1 VGQEATASID
11 TERRDAIRRNHTGT
25 HILHWALR
33 EVLGNHV
40 KQQGSMVAPDRL
52 RFDFSHFE
60 PVSDE
65 QMRAIEDLANHEILT
80 NPVVRHFETTMD
92 EARKLGAIAFFGDK
106 YGDIVRVLEAGE
118 HSVELCGG
126 THVRRLGD
134 IGPLKVVSEASIGA
148 NLRRIEAVTGLGPI
162 DRLRD
167 EEDLIGRA
175 AEALGTTPGD
185 LTSAAEKLRAENK
198 TLRDEIKQLKQQVAG
213 SQSVDLAA
221 AAVDGV
227 VVARRDGISRDELRN
242 LAVAVRDQPDV
253 RAVVLGGAPE
263 GGGAALVAAV
273 TKDSGLDAGGLIAD
287 AARTIGGG
295 GGKNPDLAVA
305 GGRDPSRLDDALAQ
319 ARSAAGVGGG
329 SGAE

>member
-1 VGQEATASID
+1 
-11 TERRDAIRRNHTGT
+11 
-25 HILHWALR
+25 
-33 EVLGNHV
+33 
-40 KQQGSMVAPDRL
+40 
-52 RFDFSHFE
+52 
-60 PVSDE
+60 
-65 QMRAIEDLANHEILT
+65 
-80 NPVVRHFETTMD
+80 
-92 EARKLGAIAFFGDK
+92 
-106 YGDIVRVLEAGE
+106 
-118 HSVELCGG
+118 
-126 THVRRLGD
+126 
-134 IGPLKVVSEASIGA
+134 VVSEASIGA

-162 DRLRD
+162 ARLRD
-167 EEDLIGRA
+167 EEDLIDRA

-198 TLRDEIKQLKQQVAG
+198 TLRDEIKALKQQVAG

-242 LAVAVRDQPDV
+242 LAVAVRDQPEV

-305 GGRDPSRLDDALAQ
+305 GGRDPSRLDDALEQ
-319 ARSAAGVGGG
+319 ARSAAGVDGDTGK
-329 SGAE
+329 